1 VDPQAQT
8 TAATADPVV
17 QQIMRD
23 VNKLQIEQQHG
34 ITYPPLPPLPG
45 K

>member
-1 VDPQAQT
+1 
-8 TAATADPVV
+8 V
-17 QQIMRD
+17 QQIIRD

-34 ITYPPLPPLPG
+34 IPYPPLPPLPG